1 MLILGIDPGT
11 TRIGWAILKANNK
24 DVYPLDYGCW
34 EISEKKQGQRLEK
47 IAKNLLALIKKYQ
60 PEIMMIEKIFFF
72 KNAKTAMSISEAK
85 GVIIYIVQKKRLP
98 YIELTP
104 LEIKQNLVGYGRAT
118 KKDVQKTIQCFFSL
132 EKLPKPDD
140 IADALAVALAGFNKT
155 RINKHDRKN

>member
-60 PEIMMIEKIFFF
+60 PEIMMIEKIFFY
-72 KNAKTAMSISEAK
+72 NTIISLL
-85 GVIIYIVQKKRLP
+85 IFL
-98 YIELTP
+98 
-104 LEIKQNLVGYGRAT
+104 NLVMHFFLDSFGFRNGVCLLYPFSKKEYSLT
-118 KKDVQKTIQCFFSL
+118 KIQLYQKLSRKELFDLYIHNGNLFL
-132 EKLPKPDD
+132 EAYVVVFGGVML
-140 IADALAVALAGFNKT
+140 LAF
-155 RINKHDRKN
+155 